1 MSWQANA
8 WANGLPYDV
17 CKALAYRVLTK
28 LTDVADERGQRA
40 WRSKSQLA
48 DELGVSQ
55 RSIQRAIKELE
66 NDRLII
72 RGDQRY
78 VQHLRADKRPTVYDC
93 NLRHSGVTTA
103 AIALWSGETT
113 AVASGETE
121 LSTGE
126 TTAVASGE
134 TELSTGETTAVASGE
149 TTAVARTTHRTTTTQ
164 VPEVTTD
171 RTRSICPRI
180 RAGRDHLT
188 DSDRVCFACGE
199 RVA

>member
-134 TELSTGETTAVASGE
+134 T
-149 TTAVARTTHRTTTTQ
+149 TAVARTTHRTTTTQ